1 MRSLLQLKLLCVSY
15 MEIPGAELRFFSKL
29 LPSWQ
34 LLSSCCHC
42 QASLCLSVLLPA
54 AWAQVCQ
61 LLVPV
66 RLHYVLGQKMK
77 LEAQLA
83 VNWTDVLLH

>member
-29 LPSWQ
+29 LPTWQ

-42 QASLCLSVLLPA
+42 QASLCHVCFATSSLGAGLSVACACTTALCA
-54 AWAQVCQ
+54 
-61 LLVPV
+61 
-66 RLHYVLGQKMK
+66 GTED
-77 LEAQLA
+77 EA
-83 VNWTDVLLH
+83 